1 MKRSYPKFVKRL
13 ATVGLLAGIEER
25 AMAHHVSLRELYEAN
40 GASSIVAARRDVYL
54 WLKKEGKN
62 GNEIAKL
69 FDRALSGVQKMT
81 AAPEAVVAGS
91 NPMLRRRS

>member
-40 GASSIVAARRDVYL
+40 GASSIVAARKDVYL
-54 WLKKEGKN
+54 WLMKEGKN
-62 GNEIAKL
+62 SNEVAKL
-69 FDRALSGVQKMT
+69 FDRALSGVQKLT
-81 AAPEAVVAGS
+81 TPRVVVAGN